1 MTTEIRLTKAQTRV
15 LEMIREA
22 IRVDGRPPTR
32 AEIATALGYRSVN
45 AAESHLRAL
54 ERRGA
59 IRLHNGAS
67 RGIQCLL
74 DVDDPDTTEIGLPV
88 IGRVAA
94 GVPIDSQA
102 HIERVVPVQPHLFT
116 TRPDYLLTVHGDSMQ
131 GIGILDGDL
140 LAVLKRR
147 DAANGDIVVAR
158 VDGEVTVKRLRIEAH
173 RVLLIAENPAY
184 APIEVHDPD
193 SLLIEGLAVGVIRT
207 HLH

>member
-1 MTTEIRLTKAQTRV
+1 MTTEIRLTKAQSRV
-15 LEMIREA
+15 LEMIQDA
-22 IRVDGRPPTR
+22 IRTDGRPPTR

-67 RGIQCLL
+67 RGIQCLVDL
-74 DVDDPDTTEIGLPV
+74 DEPEAQEIGLPV

-94 GVPIDSQA
+94 GLPIDSQA
-102 HIERVVPVQPHLFT
+102 HVERIVPVQPQLFA
-116 TRPDYLLTVHGDSMQ
+116 TRPDYLLTVRGDSMQ

-147 DAANGDIVVAR
+147 DANTGDIVVAR
-158 VDGEVTVKRLRIEAH
+158 VDGEVTVKRLQIEPS
-173 RVLLIAENPAY
+173 RVLLLAENPAY
-184 APIEVHDPD
+184 PPIEVRDPEQ
-193 SLLIEGLAVGVIRT
+193 LMIEGLAVGVIRT
-207 HLH
+207 QLP